1 MSLKADI
8 SDCIALDLLGL
19 RCRISQVSSRGSWS
33 IACFHLGDVG
43 DERLIYTTLH
53 CFAVHIC
60 SVLNEAVSFLGL
72 FIGNFMLIHCKIDD
86 VIYCV

>member
-1 MSLKADI
+1 VDI

-33 IACFHLGDVG
+33 IACFQFGDVG
-43 DERLIYTTLH
+43 DERLIYTTMH

-60 SVLNEAVSFLGL
+60 SVLNEA
-72 FIGNFMLIHCKIDD
+72 LIYTFSMQGRHMQGI
-86 VIYCV
+86 CVAHMAI